1 MSKGVRD
8 LLLREDLDQ
17 NLIMWI
23 IDLFANYEV

>member
-1 MSKGVRD
+1 MSEGVRD